1 MLRVLIDLMDPE
13 WLWTIIVL
21 VAGAAGAWLEW
32 RREGSEIGALR
43 TDVEVLKQSTVKLED
58 WSDMSARQ
66 TVIEKLTAKL
76 LDEWSSD
83 EAESH
88 YESEG

>member
-1 MLRVLIDLMDPE
+1 MDPE
-13 WLWTIIVL
+13 WLWTLIVL
-21 VAGAAGAWLEW
+21 VSGGFGAWLEW
-32 RREGSEIGALR
+32 KREGAAIEDLKIR
-43 TDVEVLKQSTVKLED
+43 IEVLEQTTVKVED

-83 EAESH
+83 DP
-88 YESEG
+88 ESEHDQGD

>member
-1 MLRVLIDLMDPE
+1 MGRGSVLDALLDLMDPE
-13 WLWTIIVL
+13 WLWTLIIL

-32 RREGSEIGALR
+32 KREGSEIQALR

-76 LDEWSSD
+76 LDEW
-83 EAESH
+83 
-88 YESEG
+88 EGGEDAGD

>member
-1 MLRVLIDLMDPE
+1 MRALLDLMDPE
-13 WLWTIIVL
+13 WLWTLIIL
-21 VAGAAGAWLEW
+21 VAGGAGAWLEW
-32 RREGSEIGALR
+32 KREGSELRELR

-76 LDEWSSD
+76 LDEW
-83 EAESH
+83 
-88 YESEG
+88 EGGEDAGD